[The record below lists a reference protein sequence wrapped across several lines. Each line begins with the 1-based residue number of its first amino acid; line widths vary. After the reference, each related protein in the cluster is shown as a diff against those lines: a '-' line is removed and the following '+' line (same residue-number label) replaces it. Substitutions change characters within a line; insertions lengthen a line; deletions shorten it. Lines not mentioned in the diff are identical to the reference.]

1 MFLKTEYQT
10 SGGLVPRYINLMQVA
25 TMGSCYGKRSEEGFK
40 TVLWMAG
47 SGYAMY
53 SRLSP
58 EEIADLFDL
67 EIADGTLDQEY
78 VD

>member
-1 MFLKTEYQT
+1 MFLKTEYP
-10 SGGLVPRYINLMQVA
+10 SKGGTVPRYINLMQVA
-25 TMGSCYGKRSEEGFK
+25 TMGACSGKRAEEGFK

-58 EEIADLFDL
+58 EEIADLFDF
-67 EIADGTLDQEY
+67 EIADGTLNQEY